1 VSGERIWIR
10 DLEPGLEINESYVVR
25 SKDKR
30 QRRQGGDF
38 LSLQLA
44 DRSGEVAG
52 LVWEKVPELDRLLS
66 VGSVVEVS
74 AQVQRYNQRLQLVIR
89 KARLID
95 PETVDESV
103 YLRSAA
109 DEPEALWARFQDLI
123 EGLGNTHLKQL
134 LFRIFADEEVAT
146 AFKLA
151 PAARSMHHAY
161 RSGLIEHTLS
171 MVQAG
176 RRLAEHYRLDVDLV
190 TAGILLHDLGKVW
203 ELSYRPSIE
212 YTTQGRLLGHI
223 TMVVLAVE
231 RQLSEL
237 ASFPAEL
244 RLHLLHIL
252 LSHHGQYAY
261 GSPRRPK
268 TPEALLVHAV
278 DDLDSKLATMIDLI
292 GSGGE
297 TGEDWTAYSPILER
311 NVYRRRPEDI

>member
-1 VSGERIWIR
+1 
-10 DLEPGLEINESYVVR
+10 
-25 SKDKR
+25 
-30 QRRQGGDF
+30 
-38 LSLQLA
+38 
-44 DRSGEVAG
+44 
-52 LVWEKVPELDRLLS
+52 
-66 VGSVVEVS
+66 
-74 AQVQRYNQRLQLVIR
+74 LQLVIR